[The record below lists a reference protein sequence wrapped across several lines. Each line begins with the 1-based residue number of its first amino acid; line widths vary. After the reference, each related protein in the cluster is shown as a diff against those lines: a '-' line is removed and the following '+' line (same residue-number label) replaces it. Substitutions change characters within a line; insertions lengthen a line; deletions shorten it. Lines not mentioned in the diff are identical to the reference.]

1 MNKKLIA
8 VALAALPVAAMA
20 DVTLYG
26 TLNAGFQ
33 NSKVTNGVSQ
43 NQVEDY
49 TSFIGFKGKEDLG
62 NGLKAIWQVET
73 RIHADGT
80 NGNSAN
86 GSNDGLGTRD
96 TFVGLEGSFGK
107 VRLGKLSNQLNDLS
121 LVDPW
126 AYNSSTRFVNDT
138 GSVKNIAANGLG
150 VFTSNATRMANAVRY
165 DSPTIAGFDGS
176 LLYAFGENKA
186 KDVSGTHKSS
196 DILGLGL
203 NWSNDVF
210 GIHYVYQKEM
220 NPGSQPDDGRKST
233 ATHHIEGSYNANN
246 LFVALGYQKAT
257 GYDWNAEFSNWVVA
271 PTQRVSKQ
279 AALTVAYTIGAITP
293 RISYAKGWDQHDNKV
308 GKLENSGYRQ
318 YIVGADYALSKR
330 TSTGISYGNAK
341 FGKGTTYA
349 TLSGNEWTE
358 TTFKT
363 LGVHL
368 THSF

>member
-33 NSKVTNGVSQ
+33 NDKVTDKASQ
-43 NQVEDY
+43 NRVEDY

-73 RIHADGT
+73 RIHADGSDGK
-80 NGNSAN
+80 NGT
-86 GSNDGLGTRD
+86 SNDGLGTRD
-96 TFVGLEGSFGK
+96 TFIGVEGGFGK
-107 VRLGKLSNQLNDLS
+107 VRLGKISNQLNDLG

-126 AYNSSTRFVNDT
+126 AYNSNV
-138 GSVKNIAANGLG
+138 GANGLA
-150 VFTSNATRMANAVRY
+150 VFTSNATRLTNSVRY

-176 LLYAFGENKA
+176 LMYGFGENKA
-186 KDVSGTHKSS
+186 KDATGTKKSS

-210 GIHYVYQKEM
+210 GAHYVYQKEM
-220 NPGSQPDDGRKST
+220 NPGSQANDVRKS
-233 ATHHIEGSYNANN
+233 ATIHRVEGTYSANN
-246 LFVALGYQKAT
+246 LYVALGYQKAR
-257 GYDWNAEFSNWVVA
+257 GYDWNTEFSSFMEKDLNGKDVVNHDA
-271 PTQRVSKQ
+271 ATDRLVSKQ

-293 RISYAKGWDQHDNKV
+293 RFTYAKGWDQHDNT
-308 GKLENSGYRQ
+308 GKLDNTGYRQ
-318 YIVGADYALSKR
+318 YILGADYALSKR
-330 TSTGISYGNAK
+330 TSTGVSYGNLKAD
-341 FGKGTTYA
+341 KGSSLANNGVDTTY
-349 TLSGNEWTE
+349 
-358 TTFKT
+358 KT